1 MLGRQSPRH
10 VSDTTFERRPCLD
23 RSCLTAFSCECHRS
37 VLSTSHLFP
46 PRSLSSAPSYIDFTR
61 YPLPLSFSSFPSPF
75 LSLSLFLSVS
85 YSHFTAMPPPV
96 PPSIESILQLSGI
109 SSQPSTATLTTLM
122 DSGSPSGSPPP
133 IPSPLPIDPNDNRPP
148 GGTRR
153 SGGTKT
159 PRKVQWTDERDV
171 VDSPRALDEHGL
183 DVSTHFIPPS
193 FQFFLP

>member
-1 MLGRQSPRH
+1 
-10 VSDTTFERRPCLD
+10 
-23 RSCLTAFSCECHRS
+23 
-37 VLSTSHLFP
+37 
-46 PRSLSSAPSYIDFTR
+46 
-61 YPLPLSFSSFPSPF
+61 
-75 LSLSLFLSVS
+75 
-85 YSHFTAMPPPV
+85 MPHHV
-96 PPSIESILQLSGI
+96 PPSIESILQLSGV

-183 DVSTHFIPPS
+183 DVSTQASSPLHFPFMPNFLSVIRPSHVMSFGCRVAEWPPYRIAMS
-193 FQFFLP
+193 AS